1 MPAMQSASPAPRGPD
16 AVPRADAPRVEAL
29 DVVRGLII
37 VVMALDHVRDYVTNV
52 PFDPVDMTRTT
63 PALFLTRWVTHFCAP
78 GFSFFAG
85 TGAFLSLS
93 RGKTPE
99 SLARFLASRG
109 LFLIALEFFVLRFVW
124 LFNLWPMGFIAT
136 LWSLGVAM
144 LFLALLVRMRLK
156 PWTIAAIGGALVA
169 GHNAFDFVDH
179 AALGPLASGA
189 WKVLHAGGA
198 IAFGTPPPGF
208 PLPGLFTIMVGYPAI
223 PWPGVMA
230 LGYAFGTLLSRPREE
245 RRRITFALGFA
256 ATVAFVV
263 LRLANAY
270 GDPRPWIPGKSA
282 VMTLVAF
289 LNCEKY
295 PPSLCYLLMTLGPL
309 LVTFALCDRP
319 PGPAGKALS
328 VYGRVPMFFYV
339 AHLPVIHVLSVVVAA
354 VQSGALSG
362 PLVHWAAFQSPSFVV
377 PPPPGFGVGLPA
389 VWTLWIAVSLAL
401 YVPCARYGDF
411 KARSRS
417 AWTSYL

>member
-1 MPAMQSASPAPRGPD
+1 LSEALAVTATPGDAAPE
-16 AVPRADAPRVEAL
+16 RAANRLDAL

-37 VVMALDHVRDYVTNV
+37 VVMALDHVRDYVTNI
-52 PFDPVDMTRTT
+52 PFDPVDMARTYPT
-63 PALFLTRWVTHFCAP
+63 LFFTRWVTHFCAP

-85 TGAFLSLS
+85 TGAFLSLA

-99 SLARFLASRG
+99 SLARFLATRG

-124 LFNLWPMGFIAT
+124 LFNLWPLGFLAT

-144 LFLALLVRMRLK
+144 LFLALLVRMRLS

-169 GHNAFDFVDH
+169 AHNAFDFVDH
-179 AALGPLASGA
+179 LTLGPVASAA

-198 IAFGTPPPGF
+198 IPFGTPPAGA
-208 PLPGLFTIMVGYPAI
+208 PLPGLFTLIIGYPAI

-230 LGYAFGTLLSRPREE
+230 LGYAFGAVLSRPREE

-256 ATVAFVV
+256 TTVAFVV
-263 LRLANAY
+263 LRLGNVY
-270 GDPRPWIPGKSA
+270 GDPRAWAPQKSA

-309 LVTFALCDRP
+309 LLTLAWFDRP
-319 PGPAGKALS
+319 PGPAERAIS

-339 AHLPVIHVLSVVVAA
+339 AHLPLIHVLAVGVAA
-354 VQSGALSG
+354 VQSGGFGG
-362 PLVHWAAFQSPSFVV
+362 PFVRWAAFQSPSFLV
-377 PPPPGFGVGLPA
+377 PPPPGFGLGLPA
-389 VWTLWIAVSLAL
+389 VWLLWLAVVAAL
-401 YVPCARYGDF
+401 YVPCLRYGAF
-411 KARSRS
+411 KARSRA